1 MTTGV
6 TFGLNIHP
14 TIAPSADLVT
24 LARLAEDSN
33 FDLIGVEDHPYRP
46 DFYDT
51 WTMITFLAARTRSI
65 AFTPNVANLGLRP
78 PTMLAK
84 SAATLSAL
92 QPGRIQLGVGAG
104 ASGGPI
110 PAMGG
115 TERRGGAVVRYAEQ
129 SLHVLRKALRGGPV
143 VLRDGQFDIHGYQ
156 AGPPVSEPVE
166 IWLGARARRMLG
178 VVGRTSDGWLSPI
191 SSWLTPS
198 LVPGLTAVI
207 DDAAEEAGRD
217 PAEVR
222 RIYNVAGLVGRRGR
236 TALAGPVDRWVE
248 WLVDWNLRLG
258 FTGFV
263 FWPEGDPHEQAA
275 VFGNEVVPRVHE
287 ALAAQS
293 GAAVSR

>member
-14 TIAPSADLVT
+14 TIAPPDDLVA
-24 LARLAEDSN
+24 LARVAEDSN

-51 WTMITFLAARTRSI
+51 WTMITFLAANTRSV

-92 QPGRIQLGVGAG
+92 RPGRIRLGVGAG

-115 TERRGGAVVRYAEQ
+115 TERGGSDMVRYAEQ
-129 SLHVLRKALRGGPV
+129 SLHIVRTALRGGPV
-143 VLRDGQFDIHGYQ
+143 ALRDGQFDIRGYE
-156 AGPPVSEPVE
+156 AGPPVTEPVE

-178 VVGRTSDGWLSPI
+178 VVGRASDGWLSPI
-191 SSWLTPS
+191 SSWLRPS
-198 LVPGLTAVI
+198 MVPGLTAVI
-207 DDAAEEAGRD
+207 DDAAEAAGRD
-217 PAEVR
+217 PAAVR
-222 RIYNVAGLVGRRGR
+222 RIYNVAGVVRRPGRGDR
-236 TALAGPVDRWVE
+236 AGSVEQWVE
-248 WLVDWNLRLG
+248 RLVDWNQRLG
-258 FTGFV
+258 FSGFV
-263 FWPEGDPHEQAA
+263 FWPQGDPAEQAA
-275 VFGNEVVPRVHE
+275 LFGNEVVPRFHE
-287 ALAAQS
+287 ALSAPTGSAAD
-293 GAAVSR
+293 R